1 VTPTLGAASSYRT
14 ETCSKPIKARW
25 YLIQVSNARR
35 YLRPA
40 NDVRLVITRV
50 QSEGAGSQ
58 LIDLFTGRVPLQ
70 WERQEL
76 AGTAAVTVGPDAYAS
91 LFYVQDDG
99 LLKFTTL
106 AELVH
111 FPKAKKGP
119 QTYWVTLRGTSIEDD
134 SPPSIYK
141 IVWDGKWEDGDSEM
155 RNHVSVEKA

>member
-14 ETCSKPIKARW
+14 ETRSKPIKARW

-35 YLRPA
+35 
-40 NDVRLVITRV
+40 
-50 QSEGAGSQ
+50 
-58 LIDLFTGRVPLQ
+58 
-70 WERQEL
+70 
-76 AGTAAVTVGPDAYAS
+76 
-91 LFYVQDDG
+91 
-99 LLKFTTL
+99 LLKLTTL

-119 QTYWVTLRGTSIEDD
+119 QTYWVTLRATSIEDD
-134 SPPSIYK
+134 RPPSTYK